1 MAGNQP
7 VAAALVALALKTE
20 CRPVAEVVAVVDEAK
35 TPANQNL
42 PVAAFAAKMDPV
54 DQGNHPHSNRP
65 ADVFAAKRDP
75 DQGNHPHS
83 NHPVV
88 VAVAVAF
95 AAVKKTVELENH
107 PVRRQLVFPS

>member
-1 MAGNQP
+1 MAENRP
-7 VAAALVALALKTE
+7 VAVALVALALKTE

-42 PVAAFAAKMDPV
+42 PAAAFAAKMDP

-88 VAVAVAF
+88 VVAAAAF
-95 AAVKKTVELENH
+95 AAVKKVVELENH
-107 PVRRQLVFPS
+107 PVRHQLVFPS